1 MNLLVDKSVIENML
15 SSLQP
20 FLEKKDNAEI
30 TSHILIFTTDNTL
43 SLKATDYEMG
53 LEIKHNSVKTQENG
67 IATCNGKKIL
77 DVIRILKDG
86 EINIYREGD
95 EVHIK
100 QNRSNYKLP
109 SFNADEFPKLPDS
122 QDLPKIDINSVK
134 LMNAFKKVNPAIAN
148 NNPKFELNGALIDI
162 RNSVINIASTDT
174 RRLAVFK
181 IDNDSEKLL
190 SLIIPKRAISEIQKL
205 FASDIELLYDQTNF
219 IIKSDN
225 YFFFTKVINGKF
237 PDYERIIPRE
247 LKYNFNLPK
256 MPIIDAIK
264 QVNIISPEIKITFE
278 NNRLIFESLSNDNME
293 AKTAIETTIAIETP
307 FSVAINSRYMIDFL
321 SNIDTDSFGIGF
333 NEPNT
338 PFQLVSNNFLTI
350 IMPIIL

>member
-1 MNLLVDKSVIENML
+1 MNLLVEKSVIENML

-30 TSHILIFTTDNTL
+30 TSHILFSVDSNGL

-53 LEIKHNSVKTQENG
+53 LEIKHSNINVQETG

-77 DVIRILKDG
+77 DIVRILKDG
-86 EINIYREGD
+86 EVNIFREGD

-109 SFNADEFPKLPDS
+109 SFNADEYPKLPNS

-134 LMNAFKKVNPAIAN
+134 LMNAFKKVNPAIAT
-148 NNPKFELNGALIDI
+148 NNPKFELNGALLDI
-162 RNSVINIASTDT
+162 RNSVINIVSTDT

-181 IDNDSEKLL
+181 IDNDSERLL

-205 FASDIELLYDQTNF
+205 FATNIELLYDQTNF
-219 IIKSDN
+219 IVKSEN

-256 MPIIDAIK
+256 MAIIDAIK
-264 QVNIISPEIKITFE
+264 QVNIISPEIKITFDQGK
-278 NNRLIFESLSNDNME
+278 LIFESLSNDNME
-293 AKTAIETTIAIETP
+293 AKTVLETDINVETA
-307 FSVAINSRYMIDFL
+307 FSVAINSRYVIDFL
-321 SNIDTDSFGIGF
+321 SNIDTDNFGIGF